1 MSNSSLN
8 TARERMEKALDAL
21 RREFAGVRTGKA
33 SPALLDTVRVEA
45 YGSHVPINQVG
56 AVSAPEPRLLTIQVW
71 DKSQIKAVER
81 ALRESD
87 LGLNPSNDG
96 NLIRIPIPA
105 LTEERR
111 KEYVRML
118 HKLAEEGRV
127 AIRQAR
133 QHAND
138 DVKKRQKD
146 GEITEDEARRSQ
158 DQVQKLTDEYVHK
171 VDDLVKKKEAE
182 VMEV

>member
-1 MSNSSLN
+1 MPSSLN
-8 TARERMEKALDAL
+8 NARERMEKALETV
-21 RREFAGVRTGKA
+21 RREFSGVRTGKA
-33 SPALLDTVRVEA
+33 SPALLETVRVEA
-45 YGSHVPINQVG
+45 YGSLLPVNQVG
-56 AVSAPEPRLLTIQVW
+56 QVSAPEPRMLTIQPY
-71 DKSQIKAVER
+71 DKSLIKAVER

-96 NLIRIPIPA
+96 NLIRIPLPA

-111 KEYVRML
+111 KEYVKLL
-118 HKLAEEGRV
+118 HRYAEDGRV
-127 AIRQAR
+127 AVRQAR

-146 GEITEDEARRSQ
+146 GELTEDEMRREQ

-171 VDDLVKKKEAE
+171 VDDLLKKKEAE
-182 VMEV
+182 VLEV

>member
-1 MSNSSLN
+1 MSSSLN
-8 TARERMEKALDAL
+8 NARERMEKALDTV

-45 YGSHVPINQVG
+45 YGSLLPVNQVG
-56 AVSAPEPRLLTIQVW
+56 QVSAPEPRMLTVQPY
-71 DKSQIKAVER
+71 DKSLIKAVER

-96 NLIRIPIPA
+96 NLIRIPLPP

-111 KEYVRML
+111 REYVKLL
-118 HKLAEEGRV
+118 HRYAEEGRV
-127 AIRQAR
+127 AVRQAR

-138 DVKKRQKD
+138 DIKKRQKD
-146 GEITEDEARRSQ
+146 GELTEDEMRRSQ

-171 VDDLVKKKEAE
+171 VDDLLKKKEAE
-182 VMEV
+182 VLEV

>member
-1 MSNSSLN
+1 MPSSLN
-8 TARERMEKALDAL
+8 NARERMEKALDAL

-45 YGSHVPINQVG
+45 YGSLMPVNQVG
-56 AVSAPEPRLLTIQVW
+56 QVTAPEPRLLTVQPY
-71 DKSQIKAVER
+71 DKSLIKAIER

-87 LGLNPSNDG
+87 LGLNPANDG
-96 NLIRIPIPA
+96 NLIRIPLPA

-111 KEYVRML
+111 KEYVKLL
-118 HKLAEEGRV
+118 HRYAEEGRV
-127 AIRQAR
+127 AVRQAR

-138 DVKKRQKD
+138 DIKKRQKD
-146 GEITEDEARRSQ
+146 GELSEDEVRRAQ

-171 VDDLVKKKEAE
+171 VDDLLKKKEAE
-182 VMEV
+182 VLEV